1 MFIAISIEII
11 ETRDIPMA
19 VLKAKLKDICL
30 ERINVS
36 KAIDV
41 NIPFTIAKDIIAK
54 TDQVISVNWKKAI
67 VPKSPIQQPNKHQE
81 VFLDA

>member
-1 MFIAISIEII
+1 MDTAIEII
-11 ETRDIPMA
+11 ETIDIPIA
-19 VLKAKLKDICL
+19 VQKAKLKDICL

-41 NIPFTIAKDIIAK
+41 KMPFTTAKDMIARIG
-54 TDQVISVNWKKAI
+54 QAISVIWKKAI
-67 VPKSPIQQPNKHQE
+67 VPKSPIQQPNKHQD